1 MWAVSS
7 SNLFKRSAA
16 HSVNILSWQPWN
28 TWRKRFPPS
37 LSPTTRCRANRSFF
51 FSSLKR
57 AVMLEDQFFR
67 CGFYCLF
74 FFCSTKSQRVR
85 VILRIFDQT
94 SIVVFTAPFG
104 LCFFGLLP
112 FGRNSCRLPSSKDG
126 EPHMHLSTMKQVDS
140 SGIFLASVMAFLL
153 PSSLPLLLFR
163 WGSGAAPRSCAK
175 PLSFLLVFSCL
186 FLFLVACVE
195 PWNAG
200 ADLTVVTVVVVCSL
214 FLFFSF

>member
-1 MWAVSS
+1 MSC
-7 SNLFKRSAA
+7 K
-16 HSVNILSWQPWN
+16 P
-28 TWRKRFPPS
+28 
-37 LSPTTRCRANRSFF
+37 FF
-51 FSSLKR
+51 FFFFIVEARRYAWGSVFSLR
-57 AVMLEDQFFR
+57 ILLSF
-67 CGFYCLF
+67 F

-126 EPHMHLSTMKQVDS
+126 EPHMHSSTMKQVDS
-140 SGIFLASVMAFLL
+140 SGIFLASVIAFLL

-214 FLFFSF
+214 FLFISF